1 MSVRALEIKIIGD
14 GSRGS
19 VLIESDAD
27 SFVAQIEEL
36 GSAKA
41 REFVLG
47 AATKEGITGLPGISR
62 AVDPA
67 YPVNHLG
74 ETIDGQLADDS
85 GETLPVTH
93 ARCQPAAYRA
103 RYEVTARQ

>member
-1 MSVRALEIKIIGD
+1 MTVRAIEVEIVGD

-19 VLIESDAD
+19 VLIESNAE
-27 SFVAQIEEL
+27 SFGAQIEEL

-41 REFVLG
+41 REFVL
-47 AATKEGITGLPGISR
+47 ASITKEGITGLPGISR
-62 AVDPA
+62 AIDPA
-67 YPVNHLG
+67 YPINFKG
-74 ETIDGQLADDS
+74 ETIEQLKDDDGEL
-85 GETLPVTH
+85 LPPTH